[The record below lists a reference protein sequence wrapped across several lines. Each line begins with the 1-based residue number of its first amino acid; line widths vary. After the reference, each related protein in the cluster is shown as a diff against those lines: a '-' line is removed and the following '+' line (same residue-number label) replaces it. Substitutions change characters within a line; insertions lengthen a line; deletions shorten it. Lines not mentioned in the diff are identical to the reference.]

1 MSGSM
6 SDSMSGSRSG
16 SRRAPTPYPE
26 INHLL
31 ETLLKGVQ
39 EVLGTHFVGMYLDG
53 SLAGGDF
60 DQDSDIDFVVVTEH
74 DLSIEKFTALQAL
87 HDRLAEMDSAW
98 AIQLEGFY
106 ISSQAI
112 RRYDPQSRSVPNIE
126 RGRGERLKWVEL
138 DRRWEIHR
146 SMLRKQGITLAGPAP
161 QTLIDP
167 VSPVQLQQTMLFL
180 LSEWIARFLVKPEL
194 LNLRGYQSYIVL
206 SICRILYTLQEGEV
220 VSKRYA
226 VGWARENLSERW
238 ENLLDETWQGRHHP
252 ELPSTARDIKE
263 TMEFIRYALESSQK
277 FKHLPSGAAS

>member
-1 MSGSM
+1 MG
-6 SDSMSGSRSG
+6 G

-39 EVLGTHFVGMYLDG
+39 AVLGTHFVGMYLDG

-60 DQDSDIDFVVVTEH
+60 DQDSDIDFVVVTEA
-74 DLSIEKFTALQAL
+74 DLSVEKFTALQGL

-98 AIQLEGFY
+98 ATELEGFY
-106 ISSQAI
+106 LSSQAI
-112 RRYDPQSRSVPNIE
+112 RHYDRQSKLVPNIE

-146 SMLRKQGITLAGPAP
+146 SMLWKQGITLAGPAP

-180 LSEWIARFLVKPEL
+180 LSEWIEKFLLKPEL
-194 LNLRGYQSYIVL
+194 LNQRGYQSYIVL

-226 VGWARENLSERW
+226 ARWARENLSERW
-238 ENLLDETWQGRHHP
+238 ENLLNEAWQGRHHP
-252 ELPSTARDIKE
+252 ERPSSPQDIKE
-263 TMEFIRYALESSQK
+263 TMEFIRYALESSRK
-277 FKHLPSGAAS
+277 FNHFAAGAAS